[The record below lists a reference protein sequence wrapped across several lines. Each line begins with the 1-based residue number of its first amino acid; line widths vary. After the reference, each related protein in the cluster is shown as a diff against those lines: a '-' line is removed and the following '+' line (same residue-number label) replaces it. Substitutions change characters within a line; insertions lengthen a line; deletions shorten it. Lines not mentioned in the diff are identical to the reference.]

1 MSGNHKGEWLDHR
14 QFYFWHDQNPF
25 AVRHLIEKMTGTLLH
40 RDDGDV
46 EGPTYA
52 GSSDTGNRK
61 CGIRLRFE
69 AVIGFRNLYS
79 LQLDSTAPRQWVAE
93 ETFVRETN
101 RAYEYW
107 SAQLTIAEGE
117 VEWAS
122 AEPEL
127 YLQRKQ
133 ECLDLE
139 SAAAAAVEDPAPI
152 AAIQK
157 AVLDSLRAGKVFRRA
172 HKEGGSILFFRG
184 SSFFQTTYGEET
196 GKVTYPT
203 GEAMLD
209 CLRKFFDWE
218 SRRDTYPHR
227 PPELEVWQ
235 YIQRQLMD

>member
-1 MSGNHKGEWLDHR
+1 MSRNHKGEWQDRRH
-14 QFYFWHDQNPF
+14 FYFWHDQNPF
-25 AVRHLIEKMTGTLLH
+25 AVKHLIEKMTGALLH

-46 EGPTYA
+46 ERLTYA

-69 AVIGFRNLYS
+69 AVIVSRNLYS
-79 LQLDSTAPRQWVAE
+79 LQLDSTATRQWVAE
-93 ETFVRETN
+93 EAFVRDTN

-107 SAQLTIAEGE
+107 CAQLAIVEG

-122 AEPEL
+122 AAPEL
-127 YLQRKQ
+127 YVQRKQ

-139 SAAAAAVEDPAPI
+139 AAAAAKVEDPAPI

-157 AVLDSLRAGKVFRRA
+157 AVLDSLRAGKAFRRA
-172 HKEGGSILFFRG
+172 HKEGGSILSYRG
-184 SSFFQTTYGEET
+184 SSFIQTNYGEEP
-196 GKVTYPT
+196 GRVTYAT
-203 GEAMLD
+203 GDEMLV
-209 CLRKFFDWE
+209 CLRNFFDWE